1 MKCIGII
8 SLSNG
13 LPTKNKY
20 IIDELELLLES
31 MNIKVI
37 KASTIFSIDFSPHE
51 IGKERGN
58 ELMKLYNL
66 PEVDAI
72 FDVSGGDLANEVISH
87 IDFNFIKNHPK
98 PFFGYSD
105 LSVILNCIYSQTGTP
120 SYLYQIRNIVLD
132 MTSNALNKFKDF
144 VTDTNQDLFKFDYS
158 WIRGDHMSG
167 ILVGGNLRCTL
178 KLAGTK
184 YMPTFKEKIILLE
197 SLGGDVSKISTYLT
211 QYKLMGAFDEASG
224 IILGSFTEME
234 KKNLS
239 PSVEEL
245 ILNIADN
252 PNLPIIKTYEI
263 GHSYSSKGAVIGNFY
278 SFYK

>member
-13 LPTKNKY
+13 FPIKNKY

-31 MNIKVI
+31 INIKVI
-37 KASTIFSIDFSPHE
+37 KASTIFAVENASYKTCKD
-51 IGKERGN
+51 RGI
-58 ELMKLYNL
+58 ELMKLYNN
-66 PEVDAI
+66 PTVDAI
-72 FDVSGGDLANEVISH
+72 FDISGGDLANEVISY
-87 IDFNFIKNHPK
+87 IDFNVIKDHPK

-105 LSVILNCIYSQTGTP
+105 LSVILNSIYSQTDIP

-132 MTSNALNKFKDF
+132 RTCNSFNKFKDF
-144 VTDTNQDLFKFDYS
+144 AMNINQDLFKFDYS

-184 YMPTFKEKIILLE
+184 YMPTFKNKIILLE

-211 QYKLMGAFDEASG
+211 QYKLMGAFDEANG
-224 IILGSFTEME
+224 IILGTFTEME
-234 KKNLS
+234 KKDLS
-239 PSVEEL
+239 PTVEEL

-252 PNLPIIKTYEI
+252 SNLPIIKTYEI
-263 GHSYSSKGAVIGNFY
+263 GHSNISKGAIIGNFY

>member
-20 IIDELELLLES
+20 IIDELEVLLKS
-31 MNIKVI
+31 INIKVI
-37 KASTIFSIDFSPHE
+37 RASTIFSIDFSLHE
-51 IGKERGN
+51 TGKERGK
-58 ELMKLYNL
+58 ELIKLYNN

-72 FDVSGGDLANEVISH
+72 FDVSGGDLANEVISY
-87 IDFNFIKNHPK
+87 IDFNVIKNHPK

-105 LSVILNCIYSQTGTP
+105 LSVILNSIYSQAGTP

-158 WIRGDHMSG
+158 WIRGDQMSG
-167 ILVGGNLRCTL
+167 FLVGGNLRCTL

-211 QYKLMGAFDEASG
+211 QYKLMGAFDEANG
-224 IILGSFTEME
+224 IILGTFTEME

-252 PNLPIIKTYEI
+252 PDLPIIKTMEI
-263 GHSYSSKGAVIGNFY
+263 GHSYSSKGAVIGNYY
-278 SFYK
+278 SFCK